1 MSSVHC
7 ETRGSAARLIIDRQ
21 QAGNALR
28 GQDVDEL
35 ADCLRACLRDPAV
48 RAIVIQGAGARFFCT
63 GGDIRELASGLADI
77 GLHIR
82 KWHDLVDMVEAAEKP
97 VIAAI
102 NGHAVGGGLEL
113 ALTCHHRIAA
123 SHARVGL
130 PELKV
135 GLFPSAGGVR
145 RLTRIVGA
153 TAALDLVLKA
163 DLIDAA
169 GAHRQGIVDAVCDR
183 SAFDAAVD
191 ATLQRLC
198 AYEPNAVRAVLACAR
213 TAALGVDS
221 VELEIALLR
230 ECYQTPRNRELLQA
244 FLDGLARSRQ

>member
-7 ETRGSAARLIIDRQ
+7 ETRGSSARLVIDRP

-35 ADCLRACLRDPAV
+35 AGHVRACLRDPAV
-48 RAIVIQGAGARFFCT
+48 RAIVIQGSGDRFFCT
-63 GGDIRELASGLADI
+63 GGDIGELASGLADV

-97 VIAAI
+97 IIAAI
-102 NGHAVGGGLEL
+102 N
-113 ALTCHHRIAA
+113 
-123 SHARVGL
+123 ARVGM

-153 TAALDLVLKA
+153 SAALHLVLAA

-169 GAHRQGIVDAVCDR
+169 EAHRRGIVEVVADG
-183 SAFDAAVD
+183 SFDAAVD
-191 ATLQRLC
+191 RAAQRLC

-213 TAALGVDS
+213 TAALGIDS
-221 VELEIALLR
+221 VEMEIALLR

-244 FLDGLARSRQ
+244 FLDGLRGSRQ